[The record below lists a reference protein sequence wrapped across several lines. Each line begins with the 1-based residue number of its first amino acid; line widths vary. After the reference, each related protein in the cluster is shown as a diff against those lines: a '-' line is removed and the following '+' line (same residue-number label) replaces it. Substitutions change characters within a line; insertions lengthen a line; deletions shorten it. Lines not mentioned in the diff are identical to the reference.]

1 MSYIRKLDNK
11 EFLYHHEIRSAYPDI
26 DFPEI
31 ITDDLLLKIGIQL
44 KEIEKEDVDETIPVD
59 ALSAGSGDDSLPE
72 PLEIVE
78 V

>member
-31 ITDDLLLKIGIQL
+31 ITDDMLEDIGIY
-44 KEIEKEDVDETIPVD
+44 KETPDTFFEDISITEEVSP
-59 ALSAGSGDDSLPE
+59 LPE
-72 PLEIVE
+72 ELV
-78 V
+78 